1 MQLSREQYTYMTDY
15 IKRQYGYSAD
25 WCKKVSKMPDDQ
37 VFAIFCSMSAR
48 QKLNSQNTKKVAHP
62 NKVVQQYTSDV
73 QLTIW
78 DLLNTKGELSETK
91 GNIHPAI

>member
-37 VFAIFCSMSAR
+37 VFAVFCSMSAR
-48 QKLNSQNTKKVAHP
+48 QKLKTNTKKVAHP
-62 NKVVQQYTSDV
+62 NKVVQQYTTDV

-78 DLLNTKGELSETK
+78 DLLNTKGEQSERS
-91 GNIHPAI
+91 IHSAV

>member
-48 QKLNSQNTKKVAHP
+48 EKLAHKPKVKP
-62 NKVVQQYTSDV
+62 LNKVTQIPNDV

-78 DLLNTKGELSETK
+78 DLLNTKGEQSE
-91 GNIHPAI
+91 GSIHSAV

>member
-48 QKLNSQNTKKVAHP
+48 EKLTHKPKVKVKSL
-62 NKVVQQYTSDV
+62 NKVTQIPTDV

-78 DLLNTKGELSETK
+78 DLLNKKGEQSE
-91 GNIHPAI
+91 GSIHSAV

>member
-48 QKLNSQNTKKVAHP
+48 QKLKTNTKKVAHP
-62 NKVVQQYTSDV
+62 NKVVQQYTTDV

-78 DLLNTKGELSETK
+78 DLLNTKGEQSERS
-91 GNIHPAI
+91 IHSAV

>member
-48 QKLNSQNTKKVAHP
+48 EKLTQKPKVKSL
-62 NKVVQQYTSDV
+62 NKVTQKPECV

-78 DLLNTKGELSETK
+78 DLLNTKGEQSERS
-91 GNIHPAI
+91 IHSAV

>member
-48 QKLNSQNTKKVAHP
+48 EKLTQKPKVKP
-62 NKVVQQYTSDV
+62 LNKVTQTPTDV

-78 DLLNTKGELSETK
+78 DLLNTKGEQSETK
-91 GNIHPAI
+91 RNVHPAI

>member
-48 QKLNSQNTKKVAHP
+48 EKLTHKPKVKP
-62 NKVVQQYTSDV
+62 LNKVTQKPTDV

-78 DLLNTKGELSETK
+78 DLLNTKGEQSE
-91 GNIHPAI
+91 GSIHSAV

>member
-48 QKLNSQNTKKVAHP
+48 EKLTQKPKVKP
-62 NKVVQQYTSDV
+62 LNKVTQKPTDV

-78 DLLNTKGELSETK
+78 DLLNTKGEQSETK

>member
-48 QKLNSQNTKKVAHP
+48 EKLTRKPKVKP
-62 NKVVQQYTSDV
+62 LNKVTQKPEGV

-78 DLLNTKGELSETK
+78 DLLNTKGEQSERS
-91 GNIHPAI
+91 IHSAV

>member
-48 QKLNSQNTKKVAHP
+48 EKLTQKPKVKP
-62 NKVVQQYTSDV
+62 LNKVTQKPEDV

-78 DLLNTKGELSETK
+78 DLLNTKGEQSERS
-91 GNIHPAI
+91 IHSAV

>member
-48 QKLNSQNTKKVAHP
+48 EKLTQKPKVKP
-62 NKVVQQYTSDV
+62 LNKVIQKPEDV

-78 DLLNTKGELSETK
+78 DLLNTKGEQSERS
-91 GNIHPAI
+91 IHSAV

>member
-48 QKLNSQNTKKVAHP
+48 EKLTHKPKVKSL
-62 NKVVQQYTSDV
+62 NKVTQTQTDV

-78 DLLNTKGELSETK
+78 DLLNTKGEQSETK
-91 GNIHPAI
+91 GNVHPAI

>member
-48 QKLNSQNTKKVAHP
+48 EKLARKPKVKP
-62 NKVVQQYTSDV
+62 LNKVTQKPQTDV

-78 DLLNTKGELSETK
+78 DLLNKKGEQSE
-91 GNIHPAI
+91 GSIHSAV

>member
-48 QKLNSQNTKKVAHP
+48 EKLAHKPKVKSF
-62 NKVVQQYTSDV
+62 NKVTQKPQTDV

-78 DLLNTKGELSETK
+78 DLLNTKGEQSE
-91 GNIHPAI
+91 GSIHSAI

>member
-48 QKLNSQNTKKVAHP
+48 EKLTQKPKVKP
-62 NKVVQQYTSDV
+62 LNKVTQKPTDV

-78 DLLNTKGELSETK
+78 DLLNTKGEQSETK
-91 GNIHPAI
+91 RNVHPAI

>member
-37 VFAIFCSMSAR
+37 VFAIFCSMSVR
-48 QKLNSQNTKKVAHP
+48 EKLTHKPKVKSLNQVTQTP
-62 NKVVQQYTSDV
+62 SDV

-78 DLLNTKGELSETK
+78 DLLNTKGEQSETK
-91 GNIHPAI
+91 RNVHPAI

>member
-48 QKLNSQNTKKVAHP
+48 EKLTQKPKVKP
-62 NKVVQQYTSDV
+62 LNKVTQTPTDV

-78 DLLNTKGELSETK
+78 DLLNTKGEQSERS
-91 GNIHPAI
+91 IHSAV